1 MKKVLLKVASDF
13 AAVAVVEAK
22 APFGGDHWKFLL
34 ARNEIGKYVNLNN
47 PG

>member
-1 MKKVLLKVASDF
+1 MKKVLLKVAFDF
-13 AAVAVVEAK
+13 VAVAVVEGK

-34 ARNEIGKYVNLNN
+34 ARNEMVKYVNLNN